1 MAATARNRNVNVSSA
16 LDDLFPTREGPQVDK
31 DAVWIER
38 GLIEANPRQPRKKFS
53 PATLRELGESLK
65 ANGQLQACVVRPH
78 PLKPEHFQIISG
90 ERRWRAS
97 GPEFANL
104 PRLRCVIREVDD
116 ATAFRLALAENVHRE
131 DLSIMERARAL
142 VQIKESEPGFTWE
155 KVAEQA
161 QLSKRRILHLV
172 ELLKLPEEVVAH
184 LEKGDINEKHARA
197 LLSLQK
203 QPEKQRLL
211 LEEVLR
217 DEMSGNAA
225 LARVGVKGAGGT
237 NPADP
242 DDAAAGEALAQAPP
256 TNGGELVT
264 GTSTSASTSS
274 GTALKGARRKQQG
287 RADVGVLFEP
297 ILQAVEHAVQQV
309 KSDSA
314 GEPGFTT
321 LRGSQRVKMRAEA
334 REQLSQIKKKVEAL
348 EAALL
353 LEE

>member
-1 MAATARNRNVNVSSA
+1 MAATTRNRNANVSSA
-16 LDDLFPTREGPQVDK
+16 LDELFPTREGPQVDK

-38 GLIEANPRQPRKKFS
+38 NLIEANPRQPRKKFS

-78 PLKPEHFQIISG
+78 PDKPGHFQIISG

-131 DLSIMERARAL
+131 DLSVMERARAL

-172 ELLKLPEEVVAH
+172 ELLKLPEDVVAH

-203 QPEKQRLL
+203 QPDKQRLL

-217 DEMSGNAA
+217 DELSGNAA
-225 LARVGVKGAGGT
+225 LARVERKSESGAG
-237 NPADP
+237 P
-242 DDAAAGEALAQAPP
+242 DDPVGDEVLAAAPPRDAGESSA
-256 TNGGELVT
+256 G
-264 GTSTSASTSS
+264 ASTSS
-274 GTALKGARRKQQG
+274 TSNGIASKSTRRKSSAQG
-287 RADVGVLFEP
+287 RAEVRALFEP
-297 ILQAVEHAVQQV
+297 ILRAVEHAAQEVDGG
-309 KSDSA
+309 SDS
-314 GEPGFTT
+314 EPGFTA
-321 LRGSQRVKMRAEA
+321 LRDSQDPKLRAEA
-334 REQLSQIKKKVEAL
+334 REQLRQIKMRVEAL

-353 LEE
+353 PEE

>member
-1 MAATARNRNVNVSSA
+1 MAATARNRNVSVSSA

-38 GLIEANPRQPRKKFS
+38 GLIEANPLQPRKKFS
-53 PATLRELGESLK
+53 PATLRELGGSLK

-78 PLKPEHFQIISG
+78 PDKPGRFQIISG

-104 PRLRCVIREVDD
+104 PRLRCVIREASD
-116 ATAFRLALAENVHRE
+116 AESFRLALAENVHRE
-131 DLSIMERARAL
+131 DLSLVERARAL

-184 LEKGDINEKHARA
+184 LERGDINEKHARA

-203 QPEKQRLL
+203 QPDKQQQL

-217 DEMSGNAA
+217 DDLSGNAT
-225 LARVGVKGAGGT
+225 LARVESNART
-237 NPADP
+237 ADP
-242 DDAAAGEALAQAPP
+242 TDATPRGKAHEV
-256 TNGGELVT
+256 LV
-264 GTSTSASTSS
+264 GTSTGPAGAPASTSS
-274 GTALKGARRKQQG
+274 GTGIKRSSRRKQAEQG
-287 RADVGVLFEP
+287 RAEIRALLEP
-297 ILQAVEHAVQQV
+297 ILLAADHASRQIEGAE
-309 KSDSA
+309 D
-314 GEPGFTT
+314 GEPRFTV
-321 LRGSQRVKMRAEA
+321 LRDLQDAHLQEEA
-334 REQLSQIKKKVEAL
+334 REMLRQIREMVGAL

-353 LEE
+353 PEG